1 MLSLLLPSVMAGSQV
16 TLYFVYQS
24 LGLWDAIIN
33 LRRRKKNQKSAVF
46 WNLIFLDYL
55 IPFFMGFRV
64 IGSTGIP
71 HIEFL

>member
-16 TLYFVYQS
+16 TLNFVYQS

-33 LRRRKKNQKSAVF
+33 LRRKKNQKSADF

-64 IGSTGIP
+64 ISSTGIP